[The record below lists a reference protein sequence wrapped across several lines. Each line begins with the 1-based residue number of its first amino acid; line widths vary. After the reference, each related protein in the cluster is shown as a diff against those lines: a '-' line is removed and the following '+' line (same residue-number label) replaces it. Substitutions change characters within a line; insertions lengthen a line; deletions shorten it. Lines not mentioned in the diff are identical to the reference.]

1 MAEAEENATY
11 DSFKAAARAFI
22 QSRLQ
27 AKLDKVSDEDPKRQE
42 LLAQHEPAVW
52 FEDAARRVQQIQAV
66 THSLKP
72 IHPDARGTNL
82 YVEPTQLAPLA
93 ELGSHALGADF
104 AGDVVGNAAALD
116 VYKFLKLQVGGQ
128 SLLSALLA
136 NDAAALQAL
145 HDDPAQAK
153 VLRDAFVSLTEPR
166 AGGPSSH
173 GRAKQMYWLAG
184 DDATDDGQY
193 ELLAPLYATSLA
205 HAVYGEI
212 QEHRFGDAN
221 KAARIARRERKAHDG
236 VFYEYRGSSR
246 ADKSDLAVLRL
257 GGTKPQNISQLNSER
272 GGVNYLLPSLPPPA
286 WISGAVRL
294 PVQKNDVIAELF
306 GKQPEVKKTV
316 TTLRK
321 FLEKNPPPNEATR
334 IHRERLVDT
343 LVDELSIFA
352 GRYQD
357 LLPAGWSADSE
368 KFSELD
374 KFQQL
379 WLDPG
384 RITLTDD
391 LPFMSKP
398 LSTEELTFK
407 QAWLWMDWPAEIG
420 KVFAAWLSKEL
431 GPHFG
436 DIESRQWRKEVLTD
450 EDGFKQQLREW
461 RDKLDAPHYIPIRK
475 THAELVADRG
485 EPA

>member
-52 FEDAARRVQQIQAV
+52 LEDAARRVQQIQAV

-82 YVEPTQLAPLA
+82 YVEPTQMAQLA
-93 ELGSHALGADF
+93 ELGSHALEADF

-116 VYKFLKLQVGGQ
+116 VYKLLKLQVGGQ

-136 NDAAALQAL
+136 EDAAALQAL

-173 GRAKQMYWLAG
+173 GRAKQMYWLTG

-221 KAARIARRERKAHDG
+221 KAARTARRERKAHDG
-236 VFYEYRGSSR
+236 VFHDYPG
-246 ADKSDLAVLRL
+246 LAAQKM

-272 GGVNYLLPSLPPPA
+272 GGVNYLLSSLPPA
-286 WISGAVRL
+286 WTPSAVRV
-294 PVQKNDVIAELF
+294 PAHAESVFDRMFIAR
-306 GKQPEVKKTV
+306 PEVRRTV
-316 TTLRK
+316 RALRK
-321 FLEKNPPPNEATR
+321 FLAEADTHNKATR
-334 IHRERLVDT
+334 DT
-343 LVDELSIFA
+343 RKAYTDALLDELVSFA
-352 GRYQD
+352 NELQQLVQPGWSKDDERFQD
-357 LLPAGWSADSE
+357 LNYMQ
-368 KFSELD
+368 K
-374 KFQQL
+374 L
-379 WLDPG
+379 WLDPL
-384 RITLTDD
+384 RAE
-391 LPFMSKP
+391 LP
-398 LSTEELTFK
+398 EEAQF
-407 QAWLWMDWPAEIG
+407 ASDWLYMDWPAEVG
-420 KVFAAWLSKEL
+420 KGFAVWLNKAL
-431 GPHFG
+431 GEQFG
-436 DIESRQWRKEVLTD
+436 DVEAREWRKELLTD
-450 EDGFKQQLREW
+450 EDGFKQQLREL
-461 RDKLDAPHYIPIRK
+461 RDKLD
-475 THAELVADRG
+475 DRNG
-485 EPA
+485 GAV

>member
-52 FEDAARRVQQIQAV
+52 LEDAARRVQQIQAV

-82 YVEPTQLAPLA
+82 YVEPAQLPPLA

-145 HDDPAQAK
+145 HGDPVQAK

-184 DDATDDGQY
+184 DDATD
-193 ELLAPLYATSLA
+193 
-205 HAVYGEI
+205 
-212 QEHRFGDAN
+212 
-221 KAARIARRERKAHDG
+221 AAQAAQKRM
-236 VFYEYRGSSR
+236 
-246 ADKSDLAVLRL
+246 
-257 GGTKPQNISQLNSER
+257 
-272 GGVNYLLPSLPPPA
+272 PPYP
-286 WISGAVRL
+286 
-294 PVQKNDVIAELF
+294 
-306 GKQPEVKKTV
+306 
-316 TTLRK
+316 
-321 FLEKNPPPNEATR
+321 
-334 IHRERLVDT
+334 
-343 LVDELSIFA
+343 
-352 GRYQD
+352 
-357 LLPAGWSADSE
+357 
-368 KFSELD
+368 
-374 KFQQL
+374 
-379 WLDPG
+379 
-384 RITLTDD
+384 
-391 LPFMSKP
+391 
-398 LSTEELTFK
+398 
-407 QAWLWMDWPAEIG
+407 
-420 KVFAAWLSKEL
+420 
-431 GPHFG
+431 
-436 DIESRQWRKEVLTD
+436 
-450 EDGFKQQLREW
+450 
-461 RDKLDAPHYIPIRK
+461 
-475 THAELVADRG
+475 
-485 EPA
+485 

>member
-1 MAEAEENATY
+1 MT
-11 DSFKAAARAFI
+11 ARLDRPAWSKVARDFI
-22 QSRLQ
+22 RERLQ

-52 FEDAARRVQQIQAV
+52 LEDAARRVQQIQAV

-82 YVEPTQLAPLA
+82 YVEPAQQPPLA

-173 GRAKQMYWLAG
+173 GRAKQMYWLTG
-184 DDATDDGQY
+184 HDATDNGQY

-212 QEHRFGDAN
+212 QEHRFGEAN
-221 KAARIARRERKAHDG
+221 KAARTARRERKAHDG
-236 VFYEYRGSSR
+236 VFHDYPG
-246 ADKSDLAVLRL
+246 LAAQKM

-272 GGVNYLLPSLPPPA
+272 GGVNYLLSSMPPQG
-286 WISGAVRL
+286 WTSSNVRL
-294 PVQKNDVIAELF
+294 PVHQKSVFKDFF
-306 GKQPEVKKTV
+306 GKQPQVFDALRDLRHFLSSNPPKNKKT
-316 TTLRK
+316 RMR
-321 FLEKNPPPNEATR
+321 LEN
-334 IHRERLVDT
+334 LVDLLTYEVVVFAESYHQT
-343 LVDELSIFA
+343 LA
-352 GRYQD
+352 
-357 LLPAGWSADSE
+357 AGWTEDQD

-374 KFQQL
+374 KYQQL
-379 WLDPG
+379 WLDP
-384 RITLTDD
+384 RRTELDD
-391 LPFMSKP
+391 ESPFMEKP
-398 LSTEELTFK
+398 NSTEMLTFK
-407 QAWLWMDWPAEIG
+407 QAWHWMDWPAEIM
-420 KVFAAWLSKEL
+420 KAFAGWLSGEL
-431 GPHFG
+431 GAEYG
-436 DIESRQWRKEVLTD
+436 DAEFRHWRKELFTS
-450 EDGFKQQLREW
+450 GFFRRQLREL
-461 RDKLDAPHYIPIRK
+461 RDMLNAPNYIPVGK

-485 EPA
+485 EPV

>member
-52 FEDAARRVQQIQAV
+52 LEDAARRVQQIQAV

-82 YVEPTQLAPLA
+82 YVEPAQQPPLA

-136 NDAAALQAL
+136 NDVAALQAL
-145 HDDPAQAK
+145 HDDPVQAK

-184 DDATDDGQY
+184 NDATDDGQY

-212 QEHRFGDAN
+212 QEHRFGEAN
-221 KAARIARRERKAHDG
+221 KAARTARRERKAHDG
-236 VFYEYRGSSR
+236 VFHDYPG
-246 ADKSDLAVLRL
+246 LAAQKM

-272 GGVNYLLPSLPPPA
+272 GGVNYLLSSLPPA
-286 WISGAVRL
+286 WTPSAVRL
-294 PVQKNDVIAELF
+294 PVHAESVFDRMFIAR
-306 GKQPEVKKTV
+306 PEVHRTV
-316 TTLRK
+316 RALRK
-321 FLEKNPPPNEATR
+321 FLAEADAQNKATR
-334 IHRERLVDT
+334 DT
-343 LVDELSIFA
+343 RKAYTDALLDELVAFA
-352 GRYQD
+352 NELQQ
-357 LLPAGWSADSE
+357 LVQPGWSKDDE
-368 KFSELD
+368 R
-374 KFQQL
+374 FQGLNYMQKL
-379 WLDPG
+379 WLDPL
-384 RITLTDD
+384 RAE
-391 LPFMSKP
+391 LP
-398 LSTEELTFK
+398 EEARF
-407 QAWLWMDWPAEIG
+407 ASDWLYMDWPAEVG
-420 KVFAAWLSKEL
+420 KSFGAWLNKAL
-431 GPHFG
+431 GEQFG
-436 DIESRQWRKEVLTD
+436 DVEAREWRKELLTD
-450 EDGFKQQLREW
+450 EDGFKQQLRDL
-461 RDKLDAPHYIPIRK
+461 RDKLDGLNGGA
-475 THAELVADRG
+475 A
-485 EPA
+485 